1 MTVYDN
7 LPAPNLSPAA
17 LSAFRKIVN
26 GDSNIDGEAL
36 GREGLVYRLSWKE
49 NKWSLTNYGVHL
61 ARRMTDL

>member
-7 LPAPNLSPAA
+7 LPSPQLSPDA
-17 LSAFRKIVN
+17 LAEFRKIVN
-26 GDSNIDGEAL
+26 GDSNIDGEEL
-36 GREGLVYRLSWKE
+36 GREGLVYRLSWTE